1 MYEANK
7 FEPSAVTSVS
17 VVLLPCVTAGHLA
30 LINTGLYRTTPQFL
44 SSITSE
50 TQALVEGTMWASVCV
65 CVCVTTGSSNVYN

>member
-17 VVLLPCVTAGHLA
+17 VALLPCVTAGHLA